1 MITIQNIID
10 WSKPHPAN
18 PDKARQTVIF
28 DDNVLFSVV
37 GGSQGLYGD
46 FVEDFEVAVMTPDK
60 KDFITKFFF
69 PEGNDDVIPYMKAS
83 DLEEM
88 INNILRKGFQVQ

>member
-46 FVEDFEVAVMTPDK
+46 FQDDFEVAIMTSDK
-60 KDFITKFFF
+60 KDFITKFFY
-69 PEGNDDVIPYMKAS
+69 PEGNDDVIPYMKPE
-83 DLEEM
+83 DLLVLV
-88 INNILRKGFQVQ
+88 NNIFRKGFQVQ